1 MKNDNWTP
9 IPMFCPN
16 CGQLNYGY
24 RNEEERIKYECKK
37 CKVVFVR
44 TKKSRRHDCL
54 DIYVPAGQVRYE

>member
-1 MKNDNWTP
+1 MKKEIWTP

-24 RNEEERIKYECKK
+24 RNEEGRIKYECKR

-44 TKKSRRHDCL
+44 TQKGRRHDRV
-54 DIYVPAGQVRYE
+54 DIYVPSGQVRYE